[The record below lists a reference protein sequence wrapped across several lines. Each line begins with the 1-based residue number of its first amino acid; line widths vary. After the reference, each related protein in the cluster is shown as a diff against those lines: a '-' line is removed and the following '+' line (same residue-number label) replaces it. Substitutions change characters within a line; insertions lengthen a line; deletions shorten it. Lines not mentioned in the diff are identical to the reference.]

1 MASETG
7 CHHHSSPELAPPVTG
22 HVLPVFQTDQTS
34 SAFMAEHSGW
44 PPRPCLRVGELQL
57 ATLFRSPFFLLSCCF
72 LPVVLQTL
80 EIRTNERLA
89 TQLVALAYTYVL
101 SHRLPAVYLLVNRNG

>member
-57 ATLFRSPFFLLSCCF
+57 VTLFRSPFSFLLSCCF
-72 LPVVLQTL
+72 LPGPEAQWPTFNSSFPLLMHQG
-80 EIRTNERLA
+80 
-89 TQLVALAYTYVL
+89 L
-101 SHRLPAVYLLVNRNG
+101 SHSRRSGPPDLGDPDQ